1 MKRSLILSL
10 TFGGLFLLAATTSL
24 LAADA
29 KKVTLTGEGK
39 CAKCAMKET
48 DSCQNAIQ
56 VTENGKK
63 VTYYLEG
70 DKSKEFHSNI
80 CKAPKEVKA
89 TGTVKT
95 VDGKKIMTVESIQL
109 VEK

>member
-10 TFGGLFLLAATTSL
+10 SFLLVAAT
-24 LAADA
+24 AAFAAEA

-39 CAKCAMKET
+39 CAKCALKESDT
-48 DSCQNAIQ
+48 CQNTIQ

-70 DKSKEFHSNI
+70 DKSKEFHSKI
-80 CKAPKEVKA
+80 CKAPKDVKA

-95 VDGKKIMTVESIQL
+95 VDGKKVMTVDSIQL